1 MSKRDGLTGSHID
14 APEVDRSLFRHD
26 ILYQVEISNRN
37 AARGNNQVRLHGLG
51 KLLAQALNRIARYPQ
66 AMRDRACP
74 SYRRFEQVAVAVAN
88 LPWLKWLIYIDH
100 LVARSQDRHMGTPY
114 HRHRCPAQRCQDT
127 DLPGADLAPTL

>member
-1 MSKRDGLTGSHID
+1 MPERHGLAGSHID
-14 APEVDRSLFRHD
+14 APEFDGAMFRHD
-26 ILYQVEISNRN
+26 ILHQVKITDRD

-74 SYRRFEQVAVAVAN
+74 SYRRFEQVAVTITN
-88 LPWLKWLIYIDH
+88 LPWLQWLIYIDH
-100 LVARSQDRHMGTPY
+100 LVARSQDRHVRTPY

-127 DLPGADLAPTL
+127 DLPGANLAPTR